1 MIGSLSFATEVE
13 PRYRRKEMRIENQD
27 TSALTEL
34 TAQVVA
40 AYIAN
45 NRVPVSELPDV
56 IASVY
61 ATLAGLGRET
71 PADVVEAPL
80 VPAVPIKKSI
90 TPDYIICLDDGKQ
103 FKSLRR
109 HLTQL
114 GMTPDEYR
122 RKWNL
127 PSNYPMVAATY
138 AAKRSEMAL
147 SFGLGRKKTEPAP
160 VAAKRTRR
168 KKAAE
173 AA

>member
-1 MIGSLSFATEVE
+1 MG
-13 PRYRRKEMRIENQD
+13 IENQD

-34 TAQVVA
+34 TAEVVA
-40 AYIAN
+40 AYVAN
-45 NRVPVSELPDV
+45 NRIPATEIPDV

-61 ATLAGLGRET
+61 ATLAGLGREIA
-71 PADVVEAPL
+71 ADVGEAPL

-114 GMTPDEYR
+114 GMTPEEYR

-127 PSNYPMVAATY
+127 PSDYPMVAATY

-147 SFGLGRKKTEPAP
+147 SFGLGRKKAEPAP
-160 VAAKRTRR
+160 VAAKLTRA
-168 KKAAE
+168 KKASG